1 MFRSI
6 LSTFGRVLVVLLVAG
21 VVVGAAYAFS
31 PSTAS
36 AATFPGGDNQSLGNL
51 PSSGAVHAVNRPE
64 RGFDGGGDDAGR
76 GASLA
81 GVFTVAKD
89 TLILGFIIAAV
100 WLFRKV
106 NWPRRAAAVGETPDA

>member
-1 MFRSI
+1 MFRSM
-6 LSTFGRVLVVLLVAG
+6 LSTLGRVLVILLVAG

-36 AATFPGGDNQSLGNL
+36 AAQFGHQGNQALGNVL
-51 PSSGAVHAVNRPE
+51 PMSAVHAVSFSV
-64 RGFDGGGDDAGR
+64 RGFDGGDGAGR
-76 GASLA
+76 GGTLA

-89 TLILGFIIAAV
+89 ILILGAIITGV

-106 NWPRRAAAVGETPDA
+106 KQPQAGSVASK